1 MLVDPVS
8 LIGQT
13 VENLEMLSAFLVD
26 ESDERVYDAS
36 RLTPE
41 VANCKAAA
49 GLCNA
54 LLVRLKVAAEHIR
67 SSQALE
73 LSFTSPLHRPS
84 ANCDEFKELM

>member
-1 MLVDPVS
+1 MLVDPLS

-13 VENLEMLSAFLVD
+13 VDHLEMLSALLVD
-26 ESDERVYDAS
+26 ESDERVIDAS

-41 VANCKAAA
+41 LANCRAAA

-54 LLVRLKVAAEHIR
+54 LVPRLKYAAQHIR
-67 SSQALE
+67 SSHALE
-73 LSFTSPLHRPS
+73 LSFTSPLYRPS

>member
-1 MLVDPVS
+1 MLVDPVT

-36 RLTPE
+36 RLSPE

-49 GLCNA
+49 SLSNA
-54 LLVRLKVAAEHIR
+54 LILRLKVAAEHIR
-67 SSQALE
+67 SSHALE
-73 LSFTSPLHRPS
+73 LSFTSPLRRSS
-84 ANCDEFKELM
+84 ANCDEFRN